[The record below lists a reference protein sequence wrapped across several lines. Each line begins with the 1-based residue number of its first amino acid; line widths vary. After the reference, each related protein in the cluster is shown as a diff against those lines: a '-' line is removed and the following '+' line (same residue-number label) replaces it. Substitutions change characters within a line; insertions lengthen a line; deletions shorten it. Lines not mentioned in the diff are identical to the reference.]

1 MDKKLITT
9 GFAFITVA
17 IALGAFAAHG
27 LKTTGVPA
35 DKIESFQ
42 TGVRYLFYSGFGFL
56 LLVPLQDKFD
66 FMFNTQYRQIF
77 WGTLLFSLSIFTLVL
92 LPILELSTPRFLGPI
107 TPIGG
112 ILIFIGWFSLLV
124 KYLRNSYLS

>member
-9 GFAFITVA
+9 GLSFISVA

-27 LKTTGVPA
+27 LKTNGVPA

-77 WGTLLFSLSIFTLVL
+77 WGTLLFSLSIFALVL
-92 LPILELSTPRFLGPI
+92 LPILELNTPSFLGPI

-112 ILIFIGWFSLLV
+112 MLMFTGWLSLFI
-124 KYLRNSYLS
+124 KHLRNFYLS